1 MAHHQPG
8 GALLADSAHVRQ
20 FGIRQP
26 AAVARRITHIGWRV
40 LPLAQSG
47 NGRRFRA
54 GARGFAWGDTSG
66 DATAVSQPCGTGGR
80 ILCLGYDVFQPRRR
94 GEAWPATVP
103 VSYMRSTPKARR
115 EDGASSDRIMA
126 LFLEIVGA
134 VTLVVLAIV
143 VILIIYV
150 MWLVHRAERRD
161 ARWR

>member
-1 MAHHQPG
+1 
-8 GALLADSAHVRQ
+8 
-20 FGIRQP
+20 
-26 AAVARRITHIGWRV
+26 
-40 LPLAQSG
+40 
-47 NGRRFRA
+47 
-54 GARGFAWGDTSG
+54 
-66 DATAVSQPCGTGGR
+66 
-80 ILCLGYDVFQPRRR
+80 
-94 GEAWPATVP
+94 
-103 VSYMRSTPKARR
+103 MRSTPKARR